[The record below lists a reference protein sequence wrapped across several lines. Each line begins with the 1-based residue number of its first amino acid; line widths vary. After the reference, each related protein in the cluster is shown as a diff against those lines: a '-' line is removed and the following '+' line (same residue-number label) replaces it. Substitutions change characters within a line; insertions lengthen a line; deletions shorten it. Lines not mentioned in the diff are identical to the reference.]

1 MNQKEKRK
9 KQRDTPTCF
18 LAALRVSDPGKE
30 FLMQIKF
37 VSVVLKKGFSPPQLP
52 ASTSVYV
59 TAA

>member
-1 MNQKEKRK
+1 M
-9 KQRDTPTCF
+9 

-30 FLMQIKF
+30 FLIPIKF

-52 ASTSVYV
+52 ASVSVYV